1 MEIPA
6 TTPPPPTAATEATN
20 QPQQP
25 NTMVLDG
32 LLLLV
37 DYIMYP
43 EKLVDGDGEGRAA
56 TFGTNTAHLHL
67 RIRRGC
73 WVRRRVVVV

>member
-1 MEIPA
+1 MEMPSM
-6 TTPPPPTAATEATN
+6 TPPPTAATEATN

-37 DYIMYP
+37 DFIMYP
-43 EKLVDGDGEGRAA
+43 EEIVDWDGEGRAA
-56 TFGTNTAHLHL
+56 AWGQIPPPPSDPKGLL
-67 RIRRGC
+67 
-73 WVRRRVVVV
+73 VRRRVVVV

>member
-1 MEIPA
+1 M
-6 TTPPPPTAATEATN
+6 TPPPTAATEATN

-37 DYIMYP
+37 DFIMYP
-43 EKLVDGDGEGRAA
+43 EEIVD
-56 TFGTNTAHLHL
+56 
-67 RIRRGC
+67 
-73 WVRRRVVVV
+73 